1 MTAEGIRN
9 SAAPPWVELKR
20 RSTKGWKT
28 VFDPT
33 DLYRLSGDVPEL
45 TDPVLL
51 YHFDGFVDAGG
62 AGRLAI
68 THLLDELEH
77 RVVATF
83 DVDRLLDYRSRRP
96 TMTFDSDRWV
106 SVESPEITLR
116 LVQDS
121 TDTPFLLLSGPEP
134 DREWELFT
142 SAVETLVTRLGVGRL
157 VTFHGIPMAVPHTRP
172 LGVTG
177 HASRPELVAGQTSA
191 FGKVQVPGSATALIE
206 FRLGAKGHDA
216 LGYAVHVPHY
226 LAQAEYP
233 SAAVTALEAVT
244 KNTGLVFPLDGL
256 REAAGKTDAEIA
268 EQIEASQ
275 ELSTAITG
283 LEQQYDAFAAGSER
297 ESLMAEST
305 EMPTGDELAAQFEAF
320 LAERDE
326 HRGD

>member
-1 MTAEGIRN
+1 M
-9 SAAPPWVELKR
+9 
-20 RSTKGWKT
+20 
-28 VFDPT
+28 FDPT

-62 AGRLAI
+62 AGRLAVG
-68 THLLDELEH
+68 HLLGELEH

-96 TMTFDSDRWV
+96 IMTFDTDRWTD
-106 SVESPEITLR
+106 VESLEIVLR
-116 LVQDS
+116 LVHDS
-121 TDTPFLLLSGPEP
+121 TGTPFLLLSGPEP
-134 DREWELFT
+134 DREWELF
-142 SAVETLVTRLGVGRL
+142 SAALDALATRLNVSSLVTI
-157 VTFHGIPMAVPHTRP
+157 HGIPMAVPHTRP

-177 HASRPELVAGQTSA
+177 HASRSELVTGRTSD
-191 FGKVQVPGSATALIE
+191 FGKVQVPGSVAALIE

-233 SAAVTALEAVT
+233 AAAVTALEAIT
-244 KNTGLVFPLDGL
+244 ASTGLVFPLEGL
-256 REAAGKTDAEIA
+256 REAAGRTDTEIA
-268 EQIEASQ
+268 EQIEASD

-283 LEQQYDAFAAGSER
+283 LEQQYDAFATGSQR
-297 ESLMAEST
+297 GSLMAEPS

-326 HRGD
+326 QRGD